1 MKHIKLKEYIRREI
15 TSILSESKLN
25 ETLEEKVWAKLD
37 RLRDA
42 IGDDDYIIQSLIRA
56 MSTDDANLYLDA
68 MIRDHIDIVADAEN
82 YDNVSESNTPLNE
95 GTWSLGTVMQV
106 QNFIRDMEKIK
117 NHYYD
122 IVGDDQ
128 VFNGLDNAIERAK
141 ELEMEAP
148 ENRSDITEDEE
159 PTSADLKK
167 KDSVTTTSNKLQKLV
182 KQMKEKAKEF
192 KTAEGDKKDKLKDEL
207 KKMTK
212 EKKELEKSIG

>member
-1 MKHIKLKEYIRREI
+1 MKRIELKETIKKKI
-15 TSILSESKLN
+15 TSILSENQMTKD
-25 ETLEEKVWAKLD
+25 EAF
-37 RLRDA
+37 RALRDIHSKSNPA
-42 IGDDDYIIQSLIRA
+42 DPYTRIMGQALDVLQSGEISKMMDRE
-56 MSTDDANLYLDA
+56 
-68 MIRDHIDIVADAEN
+68 RG
-82 YDNVSESNTPLNE
+82 LNE

-128 VFNGLDNAIERAK
+128 VFNGLDNAVARAK

-148 ENRSDITEDEE
+148 ENRSDISEDEE

-192 KTAEGDKKDKLKDEL
+192 KAAEGDKKDKLKDEL

>member
-159 PTSADLKK
+159 PTSAELKK

-192 KTAEGDKKDKLKDEL
+192 KAAKGDEKEKIKDEL

-212 EKKELEKSIG
+212 EKKELEKSI

>member
-159 PTSADLKK
+159 PTSAELKK

-182 KQMKEKAKEF
+182 KQMKDKAKEF

-212 EKKELEKSIG
+212 EKKELEKSI

>member
-1 MKHIKLKEYIRREI
+1 MKRIELKETIKKKI
-15 TSILSESKLN
+15 TSIL
-25 ETLEEKVWAKLD
+25 
-37 RLRDA
+37 
-42 IGDDDYIIQSLIRA
+42 
-56 MSTDDANLYLDA
+56 
-68 MIRDHIDIVADAEN
+68 
-82 YDNVSESNTPLNE
+82 SESNTPLNE

-128 VFNGLDNAIERAK
+128 VFNGLDNAVARAK

-148 ENRSDITEDEE
+148 ENRSDISEDEE

-192 KTAEGDKKDKLKDEL
+192 KAAEGDKKDKLKDEL